1 MLSTGRG
8 AIEQKAVVVGSV
20 ERSVSAGADVGDGD
34 GDGDGGDNGVYR

>member
-8 AIEQKAVVVGSV
+8 AIEQETVVVGSV

-34 GDGDGGDNGVYR
+34 GGDNGVYR